1 MPIQATARLTKRGV
15 ELLREQLFREPAV
28 GTFAV
33 LDGARIEKLA
43 STLEMHGAQAEC
55 LLAGKLEPSVARTAP
70 YVLRLERDASFTTWL
85 LERGWAKSYGI
96 FVRAP
101 LELNELRRHL
111 KRFLVVAGPDGQR
124 LFFRFYDPRVLRLYL
139 PTLNAEETAQIFGP
153 VRAYA
158 MESADGRELLSFTP
172 DAVPPR
178 EQRSALPE

>member
-1 MPIQATARLTKRGV
+1 MPIQATARLTKRGI
-15 ELLREQLFREPAV
+15 EALREQLFRDPAV

-43 STLEMHGAQAEC
+43 GALETHGAEAQC
-55 LLAGKLEPSVARTAP
+55 LFAGKLAPSVARTAP
-70 YVLRLERDASFTTWL
+70 YLVPLTRDGSFTTWL

-101 LELNELRRHL
+101 LELGELRRHL
-111 KRFLVVAGPDGQR
+111 KRFLIVAGPDGQR
-124 LFFRFYDPRVLRLYL
+124 LYFRFYDPRVLRLYL
-139 PTLNAEETAQIFGP
+139 PTLNAEETPQLFGP
-153 VRAYA
+153 LRAFA

-178 EQRSALPE
+178 EQRFALPE